1 MNYYLTII
9 VVFFAFLILA
19 KLNGSRFGDRIS
31 HIGNAPIWIYM
42 LFVLPSQYFELF
54 GLSYI
59 VFYCVVSSLIDF
71 VQRVI
76 TPNKRE
82 VDCGQTS

>member
-31 HIGNAPIWIYM
+31 HIGNAPIWLYM
-42 LFVLPSQYFELF
+42 LFGLPGQYFELF
-54 GLSYI
+54 AVSYI
-59 VFYCVVSSLIDF
+59 VIYCVVSSLIDF
-71 VQRVI
+71 MQRGN
-76 TPNKRE
+76 TSAKRE